1 MTEPEKV
8 SLQFAPLP
16 LPQEEQARADLYAL
30 IACLLLAP
38 PDTALLQDLAGAGPL
53 SEEGEPGPDQPLHS
67 AWKKLAAAAER
78 SITSGV
84 LQDEYDA
91 LFVGVG
97 TPQINPYASL
107 YIAGFMMEKPLMILR
122 DDLARLGLARAASSG
137 ELEDHLGA
145 LCETM
150 RLIITGE
157 AGNGRQPLGRQKAF
171 FNRHI
176 ASWYDRCLN
185 DIRKSTDACFY
196 RAVADFIGAFFSIE
210 QQAFEI
216 ETTGDEAGTSR
227 RRALHERL

>member
-1 MTEPEKV
+1 MTAPENV
-8 SLQFAPLP
+8 SIQLAPLP

-30 IACLLLAP
+30 IACLLLTP
-38 PDTALLQDLAGAGPL
+38 PDNDLLQGLATAGPL
-53 SEEGEPGPDQPLHS
+53 VEGKPSGAGQPLNV
-67 AWKKLAAAAER
+67 AWGDLSAAANTAHD
-78 SITSGV
+78 SAM
-84 LQDEYDA
+84 LQEEYDA

-122 DDLARLGLARAASSG
+122 DDLARLGLARVPGSG

-157 AGNGRQPLGRQKAF
+157 AGSGRRSLSSQKAF

-176 ASWYDRCLN
+176 ASWYERCLS
-185 DIRKSTDACFY
+185 DIRRSGDACFY
-196 RAVADFIGAFFSIE
+196 RAVADFIDAFFNIE
-210 QQAFEI
+210 RQAFDI
-216 ETTGDEAGTSR
+216 ETVGGEREPR
-227 RRALHERL
+227 RHALYERL